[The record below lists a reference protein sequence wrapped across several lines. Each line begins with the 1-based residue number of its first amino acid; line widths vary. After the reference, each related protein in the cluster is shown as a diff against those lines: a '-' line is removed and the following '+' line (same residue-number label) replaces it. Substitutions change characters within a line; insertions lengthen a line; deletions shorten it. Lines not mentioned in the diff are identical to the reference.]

1 MPPTTIEA
9 IEAAVMQLTSAERSY
24 LAERLLDSLDSLEED
39 DEVMSTWLAE
49 AERRGEAF
57 DRGEEVSSDVG
68 DVIARIQKLIPN
80 ATGR

>member
-24 LAERLLDSLDSLEED
+24 LAERLLDSLEED
-39 DEVMSTWLAE
+39 DEVKSTWLAE

>member
-9 IEAAVMQLTSAERSY
+9 IEAAVMQLTSAERGY
-24 LAERLLDSLDSLEED
+24 LAERLLDSLEED

-80 ATGR
+80 ATER

>member
-24 LAERLLDSLDSLEED
+24 LAERLLDSLEED

>member
-24 LAERLLDSLDSLEED
+24 LAERLLDSLEED

-68 DVIARIQKLIPN
+68 DVIARIQQLIPN
-80 ATGR
+80 ATER

>member
-24 LAERLLDSLDSLEED
+24 LAERLLDSLEED
-39 DEVMSTWLAE
+39 DEVKSTWLAE

-80 ATGR
+80 ATER

>member
-24 LAERLLDSLDSLEED
+24 LAERLLDSLEED

-80 ATGR
+80 ATER